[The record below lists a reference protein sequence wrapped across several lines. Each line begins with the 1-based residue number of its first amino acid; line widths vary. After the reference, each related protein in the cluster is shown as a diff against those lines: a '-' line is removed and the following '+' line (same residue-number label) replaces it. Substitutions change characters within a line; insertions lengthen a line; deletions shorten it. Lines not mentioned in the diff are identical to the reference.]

1 MIPIIKALG
10 IEYELDTS
18 VVGDNVNHATLVRLF
33 NQQELTGNTVLITVT
48 DASDEVIKG
57 SITLAGNAEMFLR
70 KLPGELIFAD
80 NTNVMVTPVSF

>member
-10 IEYELDTS
+10 IEYELDTT
-18 VVGDNVNHATLVRLF
+18 VVGDNVNRATLVRLF
-33 NQQELTGNTVLITVT
+33 NVGLTANTVLITVSEA
-48 DASDEVIKG
+48 DGIVIKG
-57 SITLAGNAEMFLR
+57 SITLAGNVEMFLR